1 MAQRRLRCVLMSVYC
16 IDTSV
21 LLENN
26 QRRIFH
32 ILTSVDIDDVIYRI
46 LH

>member
-1 MAQRRLRCVLMSVYC
+1 MCVCVYIYIYIYH
-16 IDTSV
+16 IDPSV

-26 QRRIFH
+26 QWSTFS
-32 ILTSVDIDDVIYRI
+32 TSGDIDDVIYRS

>member
-1 MAQRRLRCVLMSVYC
+1 MWFKLCNTFNYYIYA
-16 IDTSV
+16 SV

-26 QRRIFH
+26 QYMFFH
-32 ILTSVDIDDVIYRI
+32 IFTSEDIDDVIYRF